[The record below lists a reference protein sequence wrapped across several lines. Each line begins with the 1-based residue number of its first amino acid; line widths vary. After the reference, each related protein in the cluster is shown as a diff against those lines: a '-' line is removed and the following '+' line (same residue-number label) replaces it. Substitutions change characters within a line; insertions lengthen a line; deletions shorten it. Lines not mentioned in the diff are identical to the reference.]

1 LRREGAD
8 NVSELPFD
16 FAGKFGIIGVL
27 IPDVDHEN
35 FPKTD
40 GRQDNSTMPAVP
52 SRDKLGRQ
60 PVEAFLL
67 RTLQDD

>member
-1 LRREGAD
+1 MSANSLS
-8 NVSELPFD
+8 VLPQNS
-16 FAGKFGIIGVL
+16 VL
-27 IPDVDHEN
+27 LGSLFPEFDHED

-40 GRQDNSTMPAVP
+40 GRHDDSTMPAVP
-52 SRDKLGRQ
+52 PRGELGRQ